1 MWTPAN
7 TYAGSPGADPWYTTY
22 RNSFRVVARIP
33 AGVVEEQLLT
43 TASQAVR
50 SVHMKRYAYD
60 STALVLSGPIVRSL
74 GPARRAQEVTI
85 ATRLA
90 GVALIVLLITCA
102 NVANLLLVRAT
113 RRRREIA
120 VRRVLGVSAGRLYE
134 QLLTE
139 SVLLAALGGAAA
151 LLFALW
157 AATALRRLLLPG
169 VQWSGGAVD
178 LRTVL
183 FAGIAALIVGVAA
196 GLAPALNATQPDL
209 TTALKSGREG
219 GFRRS
224 RLQSALLIAQ
234 AGLSVI
240 LLVGAGLFVTSLRN
254 VRAIE
259 LGYDVERSLFIRP
272 MFGATPPSAT
282 EIGAGL
288 TQVGARLSSAPGV
301 EAVGFAS
308 SLPMQ
313 GYSAMPIFLPDRD
326 SLPALGDER
335 GASFNSVSPGF
346 LPAVGVQL
354 IAGRNFNEG
363 DREGSLGAVI
373 VSRAMAH
380 AFWPGQPA
388 VGKCLILEKRANPCS
403 IVVGVAEDVNRLI
416 VIEKASMQ
424 YYLPL
429 AQYPSV
435 PADVAIRT
443 NPENMAA
450 VRALAGAELKRAFP
464 SMTTPFIRVMRG
476 SLESQYRPWRLGALL
491 FTAFGALALLVAA
504 IGVYSVVSYAV
515 SQRVHEMGVRI
526 ALGAGV
532 ADILRL
538 VARESITTVGLG
550 VALGIVAALGLG
562 RLVASLLYGISERDP
577 VVLAASAL
585 VLCLVGVA
593 ASLVPAWRAARV
605 DPVTALRA
613 D

>member
-1 MWTPAN
+1 
-7 TYAGSPGADPWYTTY
+7 
-22 RNSFRVVARIP
+22 
-33 AGVVEEQLLT
+33 
-43 TASQAVR
+43 
-50 SVHMKRYAYD
+50 
-60 STALVLSGPIVRSL
+60 
-74 GPARRAQEVTI
+74 
-85 ATRLA
+85 
-90 GVALIVLLITCA
+90 
-102 NVANLLLVRAT
+102 
-113 RRRREIA
+113 
-120 VRRVLGVSAGRLYE
+120 
-134 QLLTE
+134 
-139 SVLLAALGGAAA
+139 
-151 LLFALW
+151 
-157 AATALRRLLLPG
+157 
-169 VQWSGGAVD
+169 
-178 LRTVL
+178 
-183 FAGIAALIVGVAA
+183 
-196 GLAPALNATQPDL
+196 
-209 TTALKSGREG
+209 
-219 GFRRS
+219 
-224 RLQSALLIAQ
+224 
-234 AGLSVI
+234 
-240 LLVGAGLFVTSLRN
+240 
-254 VRAIE
+254 
-259 LGYDVERSLFIRP
+259 
-272 MFGATPPSAT
+272 
-282 EIGAGL
+282 
-288 TQVGARLSSAPGV
+288 
-301 EAVGFAS
+301 
-308 SLPMQ
+308 
-313 GYSAMPIFLPDRD
+313 
-326 SLPALGDER
+326 
-335 GASFNSVSPGF
+335 
-346 LPAVGVQL
+346 
-354 IAGRNFNEG
+354 
-363 DREGSLGAVI
+363 
-373 VSRAMAH
+373 MAH